1 MKKTTLKHSNN
12 LSKRLAQYGVL
23 SLAIAGVSEANGQI
37 QYTDVDPDFVGTL
50 QSSFDVDFN
59 GDTIVDAVI
68 EQTSFSSSGGGNIQ
82 LMRAIAPVGNGI
94 AANIVGNYT
103 YGVNVPYGS
112 AIGSTTTVASFG
124 DMCQAGGYT
133 NSGFCGTTA
142 DSYVGVAFDI
152 SGSTHYGWV
161 RLEMGSSSSNF
172 TVKDFAYEQT
182 ADASINAGDGLLS
195 VDEFANNTFTHS
207 YNKDTNN
214 LTLNSSLPLS
224 SIEVFNIL
232 GQRVINQSLSQ
243 SNEVIGMSNLQD
255 GMYIAKVSVKGQ
267 TQTIK
272 IIKQ

>member
-37 QYTDVDPDFVGTL
+37 QYTDVNPDFVGTL

-68 EQTSFSSSGGGNIQ
+68 EQTSFTGGGNNIQ
-82 LMRAIAPVGNGI
+82 VMRAIAPVGNGI
-94 AANIVGNYT
+94 AVNIVGNYN

-124 DMCQAGGYT
+124 DMCQANGYS
-133 NSGFCGTTA
+133 NSSFCGTTA
-142 DSYVGVAFDI
+142 DSYLGVAFDI

-182 ADASINAGDGLLS
+182 ADVSINTGDGILS
-195 VDEFANNTFTHS
+195 VDEFANNTFIHA
-207 YNKDTNN
+207 YNKDSNN

-243 SNEVIGMSNLQD
+243 SNEVIEMSNLKD

-272 IIKQ
+272 ILKQ